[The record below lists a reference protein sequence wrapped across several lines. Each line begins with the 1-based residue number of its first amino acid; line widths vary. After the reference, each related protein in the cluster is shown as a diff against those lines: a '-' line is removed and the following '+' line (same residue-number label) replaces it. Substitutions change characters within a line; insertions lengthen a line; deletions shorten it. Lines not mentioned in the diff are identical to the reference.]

1 MRGAWFWCR
10 VLVVIVTG
18 LCTLL
23 LNCRVFEVLGG
34 HLVCGWLSIDW
45 LCIFLCSGS
54 QGFLFEGQLTVG
66 AEPPPPQW
74 LQSQNLFTSLFRD
87 QLQQMADREAAVPA
101 NEQGIYLYIPIGHT
115 NPRYLFTLVLFWC

>member
-1 MRGAWFWCR
+1 MHGF
-10 VLVVIVTG
+10 G
-18 LCTLL
+18 SYLCTLL

-34 HLVCGWLSIDW
+34 DLVCGWLSIDW
-45 LCIFLCSGS
+45 LCILLCSGS
-54 QGFLFEGQLTVG
+54 QSFLFEGQLTVG
-66 AEPPPPQW
+66 AKPPPPQW